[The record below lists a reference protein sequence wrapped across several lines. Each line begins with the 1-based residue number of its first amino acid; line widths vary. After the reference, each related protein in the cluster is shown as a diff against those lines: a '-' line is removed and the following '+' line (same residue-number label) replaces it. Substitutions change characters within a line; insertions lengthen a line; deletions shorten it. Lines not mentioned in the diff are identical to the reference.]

1 MITSLFACSVTE
13 NSTSANAKN
22 PQRSQLSQNSL
33 PQSIS
38 QAVLRDASRVSGLKI
53 SDLKITQVTSTIFS
67 NPCIF
72 QFGEVCT
79 KEYNP
84 IPGWTV
90 IVQVKEQ
97 SWIYHVNKSGSQILL
112 DPKISNNQLPKKITN
127 GVLSD
132 ASKRSGIKVSDLQ
145 ITQVTSTIF
154 SNPCIFKFGEVCT
167 REYNPIPGWVIT
179 VRLQKQSW
187 IYHVNK
193 SDSQILLDPKITT
206 HKLSKK
212 IANMVLSDASKRSG
226 LAVNYLKITQSTQK
240 TFSNSCVFNFGEVCA
255 QIFDPIAGWEVIVK
269 VKSQFWTYHVDNTGT
284 RMVLDPKI
292 TKIRLM

>member
-1 MITSLFACSVTE
+1 MIMNFICRLSLLLPITFYLLPIACNLGVTE
-13 NSTSANAKN
+13 NAIFANS
-22 PQRSQLSQNSL
+22 QSLEGLQLSQNTL
-33 PQSIS
+33 PKSIS
-38 QAVLRDASRVSGLKI
+38 QAILR
-53 SDLKITQVTSTIFS
+53 
-67 NPCIF
+67 
-72 QFGEVCT
+72 
-79 KEYNP
+79 
-84 IPGWTV
+84 
-90 IVQVKEQ
+90 
-97 SWIYHVNKSGSQILL
+97 
-112 DPKISNNQLPKKITN
+112 
-127 GVLSD
+127 D

-206 HKLSKK
+206 NKLSKK
-212 IANMVLSDASKRSG
+212 IANKVLSDASKRSG

-255 QIFDPIAGWEVIVK
+255 QIFDPIPGWEVIVK

-284 RMVLDPKI
+284 RIILDPKI
-292 TKIRLM
+292 TKI

>member
-1 MITSLFACSVTE
+1 MIMNFICRLSLLLPITFYLLPIAC
-13 NSTSANAKN
+13 NSAKA
-22 PQRSQLSQNSL
+22 QSLEGLQLSQNTL
-33 PQSIS
+33 PKSIS
-38 QAVLRDASRVSGLKI
+38 QAILR
-53 SDLKITQVTSTIFS
+53 
-67 NPCIF
+67 
-72 QFGEVCT
+72 
-79 KEYNP
+79 
-84 IPGWTV
+84 
-90 IVQVKEQ
+90 
-97 SWIYHVNKSGSQILL
+97 
-112 DPKISNNQLPKKITN
+112 
-127 GVLSD
+127 D

-206 HKLSKK
+206 NKLSKK
-212 IANMVLSDASKRSG
+212 IANKVLSDASKRSG

-255 QIFDPIAGWEVIVK
+255 QIFDPIPGWEVIVK

-284 RMVLDPKI
+284 RIILDPKI
-292 TKIRLM
+292 TKI